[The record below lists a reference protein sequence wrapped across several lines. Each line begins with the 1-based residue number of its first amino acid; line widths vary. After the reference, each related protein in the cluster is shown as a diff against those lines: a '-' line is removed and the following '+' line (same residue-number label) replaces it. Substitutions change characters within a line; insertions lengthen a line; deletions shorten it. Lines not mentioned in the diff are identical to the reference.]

1 MYNQIKI
8 KRDHGTNRNNET
20 NGKISSSFR
29 FVSTPH
35 KKVTIIGVLMDLGA
49 DRRGVDM
56 GPSAVR
62 DADLNERLIK
72 LGYDVTDEGNI
83 VVPNPEVMQI
93 TDRKLKYLPEIAIA
107 CQKLADH
114 VEAALEEGSIPII
127 LGGDHSIA
135 IGSVSGLASFHRQR
149 DNKVGVIWFD
159 AHGDMN
165 TPETSPSGN
174 IHGMPFAV
182 ILGHGAKELPQ
193 IGGFSPKVYPEDCV
207 LIGARSIDPE
217 EAVTLKNSGIR
228 VVTMRELDERGMSAV
243 MDEAMWLASR
253 RTAGF
258 HVTMDMDFVD
268 PDYAP
273 GVGTPVQGGPTYR
286 ESHLAMEKIADSG
299 KMLSFELA
307 EVNPVLD
314 IANRTAELGVQL
326 ISSAFGK
333 KIM

>member
-1 MYNQIKI
+1 MN
-8 KRDHGTNRNNET
+8 T
-20 NGKISSSFR
+20 S
-29 FVSTPH
+29 
-35 KKVTIIGVLMDLGA
+35 KKATIIGVLMDLGA

-56 GPSAVR
+56 GPSAIRV
-62 DADLNERLIK
+62 AGLNDRLRR
-72 LGYDVTDEGNI
+72 LGYEVQDAGNI
-83 VVPNPEVMQI
+83 PVRIAEMMEVHNPHA
-93 TDRKLKYLPEIAIA
+93 KYLPEIAAA
-107 CQKLADH
+107 CQQLADQ
-114 VEAALEEGSIPII
+114 VEAALEAGSIPII

-135 IGSVSGLASFHRQR
+135 IGSVAGLAAYYRKHEQR
-149 DNKVGVIWFD
+149 VGVIWFD

-174 IHGMPFAV
+174 IHGMPFAA
-182 ILGHGAKELPQ
+182 ILGRGAQELTH
-193 IGGFSPKVYPEDCV
+193 ISGFAPKVCAEDCV
-207 LIGARSIDPE
+207 LIGARSVDPD
-217 EAVTLKNSGIR
+217 EAVALRASGIR

-253 RTAGF
+253 STAGF

-273 GVGTPVQGGPTYR
+273 GVGTPVPGGPTYR

-299 KMLSFELA
+299 KMLSFELT

-314 IANRTAELGVQL
+314 EANKTAELGVQL
-326 ISSAFGK
+326 ILSAFGK

>member
-1 MYNQIKI
+1 MNAQYL
-8 KRDHGTNRNNET
+8 NR
-20 NGKISSSFR
+20 
-29 FVSTPH
+29 
-35 KKVTIIGVLMDLGA
+35 KVTIIGVLMDLGA

-56 GPSAVR
+56 GPSAIRV
-62 DADLNERLIK
+62 AGLNERLAE
-72 LGYDVTDEGNI
+72 LGYEVTDAGNI
-83 VVPNPEVMQI
+83 GVRNPEMMQI
-93 TDRKLKYLPEIAIA
+93 TDRNLKYLPEIAAA
-107 CQKLADH
+107 CQTLSQQ
-114 VEAALEEGSIPII
+114 VESTLEEGAIPII

-135 IGSVSGLASFHRQR
+135 IGSVSGLAAYYHKREHR
-149 DNKVGVIWFD
+149 VGVIWFD

-174 IHGMPFAV
+174 IHGMPFAA
-182 ILGHGAKELPQ
+182 ILGHGAPALTD
-193 IGGFSPKVYPEDCV
+193 IAGFAPKVYPEDCV
-207 LIGARSIDPE
+207 LIGARSVDPD
-217 EAVTLKNSGIR
+217 EAVALKSSGIR
-228 VVTMRELDERGMSAV
+228 VITMRELDERGMSAV

-273 GVGTPVQGGPTYR
+273 GVGTPVPGGPTYR

-299 KMLSFELA
+299 KMLSFELT

-314 IANRTAELGVQL
+314 VSNKTAELGVQL
-326 ISSAFGK
+326 ILSAFGK

>member
-1 MYNQIKI
+1 MAK
-8 KRDHGTNRNNET
+8 
-20 NGKISSSFR
+20 
-29 FVSTPH
+29 

-56 GPSAVR
+56 GPSALRV
-62 DADLNERLIK
+62 ANLNERLAA
-72 LGYDVTDEGNI
+72 LGYEVIDEGNI
-83 VVPNPEVMQI
+83 SVRNPEMLRIGDSKV
-93 TDRKLKYLPEIAIA
+93 KYLPEIAVA
-107 CQKLADH
+107 SQQLADK
-114 VEAALEEGSIPII
+114 VEAILESGAIPLV

-135 IGSVSGLASFHRQR
+135 IGSVAGLSAFYRKRDQR
-149 DNKVGVIWFD
+149 VGVIWFD

-174 IHGMPFAV
+174 IHGMPFAA
-182 ILGHGAKELPQ
+182 ILGKGARELTH
-193 IGGFSPKVYPEDCV
+193 ISGFAPKVHPEDCV
-207 LIGARSIDPE
+207 LIGTRSVDPE
-217 EAVTLKNSGIR
+217 EAVALKSSGIR

-268 PDYAP
+268 PDFAP
-273 GVGTPVQGGPTYR
+273 GVGTPVPGGPTYR

-299 KMLSFELA
+299 KMLSFELT

-314 IANRTAELGVQL
+314 VANRTAELGVQL
-326 ISSAFGK
+326 ILSAFGK

>member
-1 MYNQIKI
+1 MNA
-8 KRDHGTNRNNET
+8 R
-20 NGKISSSFR
+20 
-29 FVSTPH
+29 

-62 DADLNERLIK
+62 VAELNDRLRK
-72 LGYDVTDEGNI
+72 LGYEVQDAGNI
-83 VVPNPEVMQI
+83 PVRNAEMMQVH
-93 TDRKLKYLPEIAIA
+93 DPHAKYLSEIAAA
-107 CQKLADH
+107 CQELARQ
-114 VEAALEEGSIPII
+114 VEAALEAGSTPVV

-135 IGSVSGLASFHRQR
+135 IGSVAGLAAYYHKHEQR
-149 DNKVGVIWFD
+149 VGVIWFD

-165 TPETSPSGN
+165 TPESSPSGN
-174 IHGMPFAV
+174 IHGMPFAA
-182 ILGHGAKELPQ
+182 ILGHGAHELTH
-193 IGGFSPKVYPEDCV
+193 ISGFAPKVHAEDCV
-207 LIGARSIDPE
+207 LIGARSVDPD
-217 EAVTLKNSGIR
+217 EAVALKASGIR

-273 GVGTPVQGGPTYR
+273 GVGTPVPGGPTYR
-286 ESHLAMEKIADSG
+286 ESHLAMEKVADSG
-299 KMLSFELA
+299 KMLSFELT

-314 IANRTAELGVQL
+314 EANKTAELGVQL
-326 ISSAFGK
+326 ILSAFGK

>member
-1 MYNQIKI
+1 MKI
-8 KRDHGTNRNNET
+8 DRGTKENARI
-20 NGKISSSFR
+20 NGKISGSFR
-29 FVSTPH
+29 LITNPS

-62 DADLNERLIK
+62 DADLNERLLQ
-72 LGYDVTDEGNI
+72 LGYEVIDEGNI
-83 VVPNPEVMQI
+83 VVRNQEMMQI
-93 TDRKLKYLPEIAIA
+93 TDRRLKYLPEIATA
-107 CQKLADH
+107 CRKLADR
-114 VEAALEEGSIPII
+114 VEAALEEDAIPLI

-135 IGSVSGLASFHRQR
+135 IGSVSGLASFHRKR
-149 DNKVGVIWFD
+149 GNKVGVIWFD

-165 TPETSPSGN
+165 APETSPSGN
-174 IHGMPFAV
+174 IDGMPFAV
-182 ILGHGAKELPQ
+182 ILGHGAQELTQ
-193 IGGFSPKVYPEDCV
+193 ISGFSPKVYPEDCL

-228 VVTMRELDERGMSAV
+228 IVTIRELDERGMAAV
-243 MDEAMWLASR
+243 MDEAIWWASR

-258 HVTMDMDFVD
+258 HVSMDMDFVD
-268 PDYAP
+268 PYYAP
-273 GVGTPVQGGPTYR
+273 GVGTPVLGGPTYR

-299 KMLSFELA
+299 KLLSFELA

-314 IANRTAELGVQL
+314 VANRTAELGVQL

>member
-1 MYNQIKI
+1 MPLRLNHMLNQ
-8 KRDHGTNRNNET
+8 R
-20 NGKISSSFR
+20 
-29 FVSTPH
+29 
-35 KKVTIIGVLMDLGA
+35 KKATIIGVLMDLGA

-62 DADLNERLIK
+62 VADLNERLQQ
-72 LGYDVTDEGNI
+72 LGYEVRDAGNI
-83 VVPNPEVMQI
+83 GVRNPEMMQVG
-93 TDRKLKYLPEIAIA
+93 DRKLKYLPEIADA
-107 CQKLADH
+107 CQKLADE
-114 VEAALEEGSIPII
+114 VLASLEGGAIPIV

-135 IGSVSGLASFHRQR
+135 IGSVAGLAAYHRRREQR
-149 DNKVGVIWFD
+149 VGVIWFD

-174 IHGMPFAV
+174 IHGMPFSA
-182 ILGHGAKELPQ
+182 ILGHGAKELTHLCD
-193 IGGFSPKVYPEDCV
+193 FAPKVYPDDCV
-207 LIGARSIDPE
+207 LIGARSVDPE
-217 EAVTLKNSGIR
+217 EAVALKASGIR

-268 PDYAP
+268 PDFAP
-273 GVGTPVQGGPTYR
+273 GVGTPVPGGPTYR

-299 KMLSFELA
+299 KMLSFELT
-307 EVNPVLD
+307 EVNPILD
-314 IANRTAELGVQL
+314 ISNRTAELGVEL
-326 ISSAFGK
+326 ILSAFGK

>member
-1 MYNQIKI
+1 MNSRRKA
-8 KRDHGTNRNNET
+8 
-20 NGKISSSFR
+20 
-29 FVSTPH
+29 
-35 KKVTIIGVLMDLGA
+35 TIIGVLMDLGA

-62 DADLNERLIK
+62 VADLNERLSE
-72 LGYDVTDEGNI
+72 LGVEVTDAGNI
-83 VVPNPEVMQI
+83 SVRNPEMMQI
-93 TDRKLKYLPEIAIA
+93 TDGAAKYLPEITEA
-107 CQKLADH
+107 CQKLADE
-114 VEAALEEGSIPII
+114 VEAALDSGSTPII

-135 IGSVSGLASFHRQR
+135 IGSVAGLSAFHRKR
-149 DNKVGVIWFD
+149 DQNVGVIWFD

-174 IHGMPFAV
+174 IHGMPFAA
-182 ILGHGAKELPQ
+182 ILGHGAKELTH
-193 IGGFSPKVYPEDCV
+193 ISGFAPKVLPEDCV
-207 LIGARSIDPE
+207 LIGARSVDPD
-217 EAVTLKNSGIR
+217 EAVALKASGIR
-228 VVTMRELDERGMSAV
+228 IVTMRELDERGMSAV

-268 PDYAP
+268 PDFAP
-273 GVGTPVQGGPTYR
+273 GVGTPVPGGPTYR

-299 KMLSFELA
+299 KMLSFELT

-314 IANRTAELGVQL
+314 ISNKTAELGVQL
-326 ISSAFGK
+326 ILSAFGK

>member
-1 MYNQIKI
+1 MAIP
-8 KRDHGTNRNNET
+8 KR
-20 NGKISSSFR
+20 KA
-29 FVSTPH
+29 
-35 KKVTIIGVLMDLGA
+35 TIIGVLMDLGA

-56 GPSAVR
+56 GPSAIRV
-62 DADLNERLIK
+62 ADLNERLEK
-72 LGYDVTDEGNI
+72 LGFEVIDAGNI
-83 VVPNPEVMQI
+83 SVRNAEMMQI
-93 TDRKLKYLPEIAIA
+93 TDGNAKYLPEIASA
-107 CQKLADH
+107 CQRLADQI
-114 VEAALEEGSIPII
+114 EAALESGSLPIV

-135 IGSVSGLASFHRQR
+135 IGSVSGLASFHRKRDQR
-149 DNKVGVIWFD
+149 VGVIWFD

-174 IHGMPFAV
+174 IHGMPFAA
-182 ILGHGAKELPQ
+182 ILGHGAKELTH

-207 LIGARSIDPE
+207 LIGARSVDPD
-217 EAVTLKNSGIR
+217 EAVALKSSGIR

-273 GVGTPVQGGPTYR
+273 GVGTRVPGGPTYR

-299 KMLSFELA
+299 KMLSFELT

-314 IANRTAELGVQL
+314 DSNKTAELGVQL
-326 ISSAFGK
+326 ILSACGK

>member
-1 MYNQIKI
+1 MQTQ
-8 KRDHGTNRNNET
+8 KRKAT
-20 NGKISSSFR
+20 
-29 FVSTPH
+29 V
-35 KKVTIIGVLMDLGA
+35 IGVLMDLGA

-62 DADLNERLIK
+62 VADLNERLCA
-72 LGYDVTDEGNI
+72 LGYEVTDAGNI
-83 VVPNPEVMQI
+83 PVRNPEMLPI
-93 TDRKLKYLPEIAIA
+93 SDRTAKYLPEIATA
-107 CQKLADH
+107 CQKLADQ
-114 VEAALEEGSIPII
+114 VEAALDAGSIPIV

-135 IGSVSGLASFHRQR
+135 IGSVGGLSAFHRKR
-149 DNKVGVIWFD
+149 NEKVGVIWFD

-165 TPETSPSGN
+165 TPESSPSGN
-174 IHGMPFAV
+174 IHGMPFAA
-182 ILGHGAKELPQ
+182 ILGHGAQALTH
-193 IGGFSPKVYPEDCV
+193 ISGFAPKVEPEDCV
-207 LIGARSIDPE
+207 LIGARSVDPD
-217 EAVTLKNSGIR
+217 EAIALRASGIR

-273 GVGTPVQGGPTYR
+273 GVGTPVPGGPTYR
-286 ESHLAMEKIADSG
+286 ESHLAMEKVADSG
-299 KMLSFELA
+299 KMLSFELT

-314 IANRTAELGVQL
+314 ISNKTAELGVQL
-326 ISSAFGK
+326 ILSAFGK